1 MGSTIMHLGIS
12 EQLKQKFNF
21 SNKFLIGAVAPDII
35 KRLPN
40 TDRKTTHYLEEY
52 NYNGKMKRLPN
63 IENFLNDNIN
73 EESDYFYGYLSHLL
87 QDKIWF
93 DKYVPMCAERIVEGK
108 VKFLK
113 DNSIHMEK
121 DFSEEMYKDY
131 AKISEF
137 ILDEIELD
145 LEKIKLNIKKYFN
158 DELINNIVD
167 NEIKIYDVIE
177 SRENCFLSNEMIE
190 KYFKDCLQE
199 CEKYISER
207 KKIECKI

>member
-21 SNKFLIGAVAPDII
+21 SNEFLIGAVAPDII

-40 TDRKTTHYLEEY
+40 TDRKTTH
-52 NYNGKMKRLPN
+52 
-63 IENFLNDNIN
+63 
-73 EESDYFYGYLSHLL
+73 
-87 QDKIWF
+87 
-93 DKYVPMCAERIVEGK
+93 

-158 DELINNIVD
+158 NELINNIVD